1 MIEIYDK
8 NNKKL
13 DCEILFT
20 FEDNNKQFIVYMDNE
35 EDILSSYY
43 EINDDKIIITPII
56 SDLDYDIV
64 DKYLEEWWKQ
74 ND

>member
-20 FEDNNKQFIVYMDNE
+20 FEENNKQFIVYMDQE

-43 EINDDKIIITPII
+43 EVEDDKLIITPII
-56 SDLDYDIV
+56 SDEDYDIV

>member
-1 MIEIYDK
+1 MIEVYDK

-13 DCEILFT
+13 ECEILFT
-20 FEDNNKQFIVYMDNE
+20 FKDNNKQFIVYMDNE

-43 EINDDKIIITPII
+43 EIKDDNIIITPII
-56 SDLDYDIV
+56 NDLDYDLV

>member
-1 MIEIYDK
+1 MIEVYYKD
-8 NNKKL
+8 NKKL
-13 DCEILFT
+13 ECEVLFS
-20 FEDNNKQFIVYMDNE
+20 FDSNNKQFIVYMDE
-35 EDILSSYY
+35 EENILSSFY
-43 EINDDKIIITPII
+43 EIKDNKIILTPIT

>member
-1 MIEIYDK
+1 MIEVYYKD
-8 NNKKL
+8 NKKL
-13 DCEILFT
+13 ECEVLFT
-20 FEDNNKQFIVYMDNE
+20 FDSNNKQFIVYMDE
-35 EDILSSYY
+35 EENILSSFY
-43 EINDDKIIITPII
+43 EIKDNKIILTPIT

>member
-1 MIEIYDK
+1 MIEVYDK

-13 DCEILFT
+13 ECEILFT
-20 FEDNNKQFIVYMDNE
+20 FKDNNKQFIVYMDNE

>member
-1 MIEIYDK
+1 MIEVYYKD
-8 NNKKL
+8 NKKL
-13 DCEILFT
+13 ECEVLFT
-20 FEDNNKQFIVYMDNE
+20 FDSNNKQFIVYMDE
-35 EDILSSYY
+35 EENILSSFY
-43 EINDDKIIITPII
+43 EIKDNKLVLTPIT